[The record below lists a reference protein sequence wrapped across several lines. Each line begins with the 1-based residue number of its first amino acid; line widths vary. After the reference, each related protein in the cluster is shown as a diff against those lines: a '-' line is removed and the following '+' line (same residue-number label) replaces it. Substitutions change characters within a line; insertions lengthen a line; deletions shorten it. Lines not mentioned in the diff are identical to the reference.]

1 MPKKGD
7 RRKWYSILLVGLV
20 LVLATLSLSCGS
32 RHIDEADDYLKRA
45 SRATSDLRRQ
55 VELGLPV
62 QNIASELEYIER
74 LIDNA
79 RSELQDMRPRY

>member
-1 MPKKGD
+1 MRNKP
-7 RRKWYSILLVGLV
+7 KWYPILLVGLV

-45 SRATSDLRRQ
+45 SRATSDLRKQ
-55 VELGLPV
+55 VELGSPV
-62 QNIASELEYIER
+62 QDLAYELEYIER

-79 RSELQDMRPRY
+79 RLELQNMRPSY